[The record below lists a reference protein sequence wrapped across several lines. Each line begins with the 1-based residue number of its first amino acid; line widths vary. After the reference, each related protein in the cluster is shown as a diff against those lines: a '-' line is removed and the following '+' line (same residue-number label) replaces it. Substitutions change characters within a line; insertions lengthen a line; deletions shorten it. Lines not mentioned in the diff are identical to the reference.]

1 MTTDGRLS
9 TIMGITSFEQFALNR
24 QLLNAVADLGY
35 TEPTPIQQ
43 KTIPLSLGNHD
54 VLGIA
59 QTGTGKTAAYLLP
72 LLMKIK
78 YAQGNNPRALILAPT
93 RELVMQIN
101 QAVSELGKYTDLRHL
116 ALYGGLG
123 PKTQIETL
131 RKGVDLLVAT
141 PGRFMDLY
149 RLGEIVTKDIR
160 TMVLDEADKMM
171 DMGFMPQIRSV
182 LEVIPTKR
190 QNLLFSATFGGRVE
204 RLSGEFLEA
213 PVKVEVTPQASTA
226 EMVSQVIY
234 EVPNFRTKINLLD
247 YLVSKD
253 TFERGIIFAR
263 SKSNAENIYKFLAR
277 KVVESD
283 QIRVIHANKGQN
295 TRINAMDAF
304 REGNVKVLV
313 ATDVAARGID
323 IAQVSHVINFDLPLI
338 YEDYVHRI
346 GRTGRAN
353 HTGEAITFLTMAEEY
368 HVQKIEKIIRM
379 TIPRQPIPS
388 QVEVIETPFDEQQA
402 MLREMDEQRRKD
414 DPTFLGAFHEKKAK
428 NMPGGKTRLKT
439 KSKLPG
445 AKKPTLQSSD
455 GRLGTAS
462 RKTGNSMVNKAGGA
476 RRSGPR
482 GGRR

>member
-1 MTTDGRLS
+1 ME
-9 TIMGITSFEQFALNR
+9 ITSFEQFELNR
-24 QLLNAVADLGY
+24 QLLNAIADLGY

-78 YAQGNNPRALILAPT
+78 YAQGSVPRALILAPT

-101 QAVSELGKYTDLRHL
+101 EAVSQLGKYTDLRHL

-149 RLGEIVTKDIR
+149 RMGEIVTKDIR
-160 TMVLDEADKMM
+160 TMILDEADKMM
-171 DMGFMPQIRSV
+171 DMGFMPQIRSI

-204 RLSGEFLEA
+204 RLSSEFLEA
-213 PVKVEVTPQASTA
+213 PIKIEVTPQASTA
-226 EMVSQVIY
+226 EMVNQVLY

-247 YLVSKD
+247 YLINKD
-253 TFERGIIFAR
+253 AFQRVIIFAR
-263 SKSNAENIYKFLAR
+263 SKTTAENIYKFLAR
-277 KVVESD
+277 KVVETD
-283 QIRVIHANKGQN
+283 KIRVIHANKGQN
-295 TRINAMDAF
+295 TRINSMEAF
-304 REGNVKVLV
+304 KEGNIQVLV
-313 ATDVAARGID
+313 ATDVASRGID
-323 IAQVSHVINFDLPLI
+323 VIEVSHVINFDVPLI

-353 HTGEAITFLTMAEEY
+353 HTGEAITFMTIAEEY
-368 HVQKIEKIIRM
+368 HIQKIEKIIRM
-379 TIPRQPIPS
+379 TIPRQPLPS
-388 QVEVIETPFDEQQA
+388 LVEVVETPFDEQQA
-402 MLREMDEQRRKD
+402 MLREIDEQRRKE
-414 DPTFLGAFHEKKAK
+414 DPTFLGAFHEKKGK
-428 NMPGGKTRLKT
+428 NTPSGKDRLKA
-439 KSKLPG
+439 KSKMTGTKKPASRAAGPRSGGSVRKLGGATGGTKRPG
-445 AKKPTLQSSD
+445 A
-455 GRLGTAS
+455 
-462 RKTGNSMVNKAGGA
+462 
-476 RRSGPR
+476 R

>member
-1 MTTDGRLS
+1 ME
-9 TIMGITSFEQFALNR
+9 ITSFDQFELNK

-78 YAQGNNPRALILAPT
+78 YAQGKNPRALILAPT
-93 RELVMQIN
+93 RELAMQIAE
-101 QAVSELGKYTDLRHL
+101 AVSDLGKYTDLRHL

-131 RKGVDLLVAT
+131 EKGVDLLVAT

-149 RLGEIVTKDIR
+149 RLGHIVTKDIR

-171 DMGFMPQIRSV
+171 DMGFMPQIRSI

-190 QNLLFSATFGGRVE
+190 QNLLFSATFGARVE
-204 RLSGEFLEA
+204 RLSAEFLEA
-213 PVKVEVTPQASTA
+213 PIRIEVTPQASTA
-226 EMVSQVIY
+226 EMVSQLIY
-234 EVPNFRTKINLLD
+234 EVPNFRTKINLLE
-247 YLVSKD
+247 YLVTRAS
-253 TFERGIIFAR
+253 FQRGIVFAR
-263 SKSNAENIYKFLAR
+263 TKTTAENIYKFLAR
-277 KVVESD
+277 KVVD
-283 QIRVIHANKGQN
+283 DNQIRVIHANKGQN
-295 TRINAMDAF
+295 TRINSMEAF
-304 REGNVKVLV
+304 KEGNIRVLV

-323 IAQVSHVINFDLPLI
+323 VAEVSHVINFDVPLI

-353 HTGEAITFLTMAEEY
+353 HTGEAITFVTTAEDY
-368 HVQKIEKIIRM
+368 HVQKIERIIRM
-379 TIPRQPIPS
+379 TIPRQPMPME
-388 QVEVIETPFDEQQA
+388 VEVTETPFDEQQA
-402 MLREMDEQRRKD
+402 MLREMDEQRRKE
-414 DPTFLGAFHEKKAK
+414 DPTFLGAFHDKKLKNTPEGRGGAK
-428 NMPGGKTRLKT
+428 NKSRSSGGGKTASRPAGPR
-439 KSKLPG
+439 SGGSRPG
-445 AKKPTLQSSD
+445 AGAKP
-455 GRLGTAS
+455 
-462 RKTGNSMVNKAGGA
+462 GGA
-476 RRSGPR
+476 KRAGPR

>member
-1 MTTDGRLS
+1 ME
-9 TIMGITSFEQFALNR
+9 IISFEQFDLNR

-78 YAQGNNPRALILAPT
+78 YAQSANPRALILAPT
-93 RELVMQIN
+93 RELVMQID
-101 QAVSELGKYTDLRHL
+101 QAVGELGKYTDLRHL

-149 RLGEIVTKDIR
+149 RTGEIVTKDIR

-171 DMGFMPQIRSV
+171 DMGFMPQIRSI

-204 RLSGEFLEA
+204 RLSAEFLEA
-213 PVKVEVTPQASTA
+213 PIKVEVTPQASTA

-247 YLVSKD
+247 SLISNDAFQRV
-253 TFERGIIFAR
+253 IIFAR
-263 SKSNAENIYKFLAR
+263 SKDHAENIYKFLSR
-277 KVVESD
+277 KVVEPGK
-283 QIRVIHANKGQN
+283 IRVIHANKGQN

-304 REGNVKVLV
+304 KEGHVQVLV

-323 IAQVSHVINFDLPLI
+323 VAQVSHVINFDLPLI

-353 HTGEAITFLTMAEEY
+353 HTGEAITFLTVAEEY

-379 TIPRQPIPS
+379 TIPRKPLPAGI
-388 QVEVIETPFDEQQA
+388 EVTETPFDEQQA
-402 MLREMDEQRRKD
+402 MLREIDEQRRKE
-414 DPTFLGAFHEKKAK
+414 DPTFSGAFHEKKAK
-428 NMPGGKTRLKT
+428 NLPAGNDRSKG
-439 KSKLPG
+439 KSKLPVTRKTASPANKARSG
-445 AKKPTLQSSD
+445 AATAKPKSAA
-455 GRLGTAS
+455 GTA
-462 RKTGNSMVNKAGGA
+462 K
-476 RRSGPR
+476 RSGPR